1 MENNS
6 LNVNPKINTE
16 ITTSYNINPNINPN
30 LNPNLNLKTNF
41 ENPYKFTHENLKYN
55 DVSVNKLNIQNNQHQ
70 PNISNKNFFDSNI
83 AQVGTK
89 VVSTAIIADE
99 INKYPKQFGSCM
111 EDIRKEYG
119 NMYSDITGLNAR
131 AYCAIKPFTDT
142 VPGVSDFL
150 KYGLDGQARLNHQ
163 IFNGK
168 QNNFSALTKMDNEL
182 TKVEKY
188 TSDKT
193 LYKITNDYLENNS
206 NNKHNINNDIKLN
219 NHKISNTCTSDIL
232 NINKIPDISTSFNNM
247 LNEKSFN
254 NYLSNDLLNNNS
266 LTLNNNICKPIDDIQ
281 LINNKVNNSN
291 ILIDNQYKTYP
302 LCRI

>member
-1 MENNS
+1 MEIEENSSINENYNNQIIKYSFDMNQMDHITKNS
-6 LNVNPKINTE
+6 LLGIRIYTINE
-16 ITTSYNINPNINPN
+16 IGYLLTINHKFHMKNYVKNCGEIVLLNTIQYSLIKYFHNHEMTNYNCLLPSLTSSI
-30 LNPNLNLKTNF
+30 L
-41 ENPYKFTHENLKYN
+41 H
-55 DVSVNKLNIQNNQHQ
+55 
-70 PNISNKNFFDSNI
+70 
-83 AQVGTK
+83 
-89 VVSTAIIADE
+89 
-99 INKYPKQFGSCM
+99 
-111 EDIRKEYG
+111 
-119 NMYSDITGLNAR
+119 
-131 AYCAIKPFTDT
+131 
-142 VPGVSDFL
+142 FL

-168 QNNFSALTKMDNEL
+168 QNNFSVLTKMDNEL

-206 NNKHNINNDIKLN
+206 NNKQNINNDIKLN

-232 NINKIPDISTSFNNM
+232 NINKIPDISTSFNDM

-281 LINNKVNNSN
+281 LLNNKVNNSN
-291 ILIDNQYKTYP
+291 ILMDNQYKTYP